1 MNNHYTP
8 LFEELDRALGARFG
22 SIKIDLQII
31 GYVALELAGLPDR
44 GTKDIDALE
53 TSLMIGVPNEELLK
67 YLKTEFG
74 RGSPVARKH
83 GTYLDIVQKGIV
95 WLPPA
100 PEFISVIKL
109 KNIDVSR
116 LDPLDVCVS
125 KVFSNFQKRGERGS
139 DRDDIINSLR
149 KSIIAFVKFVQR
161 LDETLPH
168 QEGRAEAPDV
178 FPRVLKFVD
187 ELSQTFGPALL
198 KYKLPSWMEN
208 M

>member
-1 MNNHYTP
+1 MNNHYIP
-8 LFEELDRALGARFG
+8 LFEELDRALGSRFG
-22 SIKIDLQII
+22 SIKIELQVI

-53 TSLMIGVPNEELLK
+53 TSLTIGVPNEELLK

-74 RGSPVARKH
+74 RRSPAARKH

-95 WLPPA
+95 WLPLA
-100 PEFISVIKL
+100 PKFRSVIKL

-116 LDPLDVCVS
+116 LVPLDVCVS
-125 KVFSNFQKRGERGS
+125 KIFSNFQKKGERGS

-149 KSIIAFVKFVQR
+149 RNIIAFAEFVQR
-161 LDETLPH
+161 LDEALPH

-178 FPRVLKFVD
+178 FPKVLTFVD

-198 KYKLPSWMEN
+198 KYKLPNWMEN